1 MVRRF
6 FFVISLVW
14 ISFYILFFR
23 IVFIRIIS
31 VNVMSIVRF
40 ILIVIA
46 FIFVVRIFFLCPVF
60 IFCSYGITGIIILI
74 ILLFL
79 LNLVGILFFILIGL
93 ILFSI
98 CLIFGIR
105 VFVIPF
111 FFFTGDF
118 GIIILRLF
126 LFICGPFFPR
136 KNPLFSLFSLST
148 FFSVPSVFL
157 SASLSGSFSA
167 STLLSGF
174 WPSLSADASFDCCS
188 SLSAFSDSVLFS
200 ASALSVFSSSWSA
213 LSAFS
218 LTISSTIPFRSTFI
232 NSFPTRNPRIS
243 AKAEVSRQFFS
254 YRLSHHQSQLIDQ
267 VFYYFP

>member
-14 ISFYILFFR
+14 ILFYILFSRF
-23 IVFIRIIS
+23 VFIRIIS
-31 VNVMSIVRF
+31 VNVMSIISFV
-40 ILIVIA
+40 LIVIA
-46 FIFVVRIFFLCPVF
+46 FIFVVWIFFLCPVF
-60 IFCSYGITGIIILI
+60 IFCNYGITGIIILI

-126 LFICGPFFPR
+126 LFICGLFLFLGRIRFF
-136 KNPLFSLFSLST
+136 FVFAVYI
-148 FFSVPSVFL
+148 FSVPSAFL

-188 SLSAFSDSVLFS
+188 SLSAFSDSVLFQHQ
-200 ASALSVFSSSWSA
+200 
-213 LSAFS
+213 
-218 LTISSTIPFRSTFI
+218 PCPY
-232 NSFPTRNPRIS
+232 SFHPGLPY
-243 AKAEVSRQFFS
+243 Q
-254 YRLSHHQSQLIDQ
+254 H
-267 VFYYFP
+267 FP